1 MPNWVA
7 VNSPGSRPGGPVSN
21 EGEPP
26 AASTAHTVV
35 QMDLIDNDEPQN
47 NGAYENFMWEEEL
60 AVKGDPAVEETGEAE
75 KQLELEAAKENEAV
89 I

>member
-7 VNSPGSRPGGPVSN
+7 VNSPCNRPGGAVSK

-26 AASTAHTVV
+26 AASKGHTVV

-47 NGAYENFMWEEEL
+47 NRTYENFTWEEEL
-60 AVKGDPAVEETGEAE
+60 AVKGDPAVKEETGGEAE
-75 KQLELEAAKENEAV
+75 KQLE
-89 I
+89 